1 MENAAMRESF
11 TSEIYCAGAADAK
24 ERVLERL
31 PEDIARMHRSGDLH
45 IHDLE
50 SFGKLYNCCT
60 PDLRGYL
67 LSHRYASRSGCGK
80 IMEVFEAL
88 KLLVTRLAAVQSGGI
103 GFGNLDADLERVFE
117 NLALERTE
125 DNMEFLTEAAA
136 SFLRWVNE
144 TRTRYCRE
152 TYYLTVNLGLAAG
165 FWGRA
170 VTRALLQSFMAL
182 PKSYTKPNFVFK
194 VCGAVNSRPG
204 TVNYDLYQLAL
215 RCTASRMVPTYLLMD
230 SAVNRD
236 CDPARLNIMGCRT
249 RVYDNV
255 AGEAG
260 TVGRGN
266 IAYSS
271 INLPRIAL
279 SCPDGREFDRR
290 LRQLMETV
298 CRLMEIRNGWIA
310 ETGGKYVE
318 FVLREG
324 LWQGVSS
331 LEDLLRQGTYSIGFI
346 GLSETV
352 ELLTGEKMYQS
363 QRGKVLAENIMET
376 MNDFVMER
384 RRRTGMNFSLLATPG
399 EMLSG
404 RFCQLDRERFPN
416 PIQEKGFYTN
426 SFHVDVDA
434 GLPVFEKLAFEAPFH
449 RLCNGGSISYVEF
462 SSALL
467 ENTQA
472 IDDVLS
478 FSQAH
483 GVSYLGI
490 NFPLD
495 VCKNCQTSGTFDV
508 CPDCG
513 SREIAR
519 IRRVSGYLE
528 EAAFF
533 TDGKKAEVIRRR
545 ANG

>member
-1 MENAAMRESF
+1 
-11 TSEIYCAGAADAK
+11 
-24 ERVLERL
+24 
-31 PEDIARMHRSGDLH
+31 
-45 IHDLE
+45 
-50 SFGKLYNCCT
+50 
-60 PDLRGYL
+60 
-67 LSHRYASRSGCGK
+67 
-80 IMEVFEAL
+80 
-88 KLLVTRLAAVQSGGI
+88 
-103 GFGNLDADLERVFE
+103 
-117 NLALERTE
+117 
-125 DNMEFLTEAAA
+125 
-136 SFLRWVNE
+136 
-144 TRTRYCRE
+144 
-152 TYYLTVNLGLAAG
+152 
-165 FWGRA
+165 
-170 VTRALLQSFMAL
+170 
-182 PKSYTKPNFVFK
+182 
-194 VCGAVNSRPG
+194 
-204 TVNYDLYQLAL
+204 
-215 RCTASRMVPTYLLMD
+215 
-230 SAVNRD
+230 
-236 CDPARLNIMGCRT
+236 
-249 RVYDNV
+249 
-255 AGEAG
+255 
-260 TVGRGN
+260 
-266 IAYSS
+266 
-271 INLPRIAL
+271 
-279 SCPDGREFDRR
+279 
-290 LRQLMETV
+290 
-298 CRLMEIRNGWIA
+298 
-310 ETGGKYVE
+310 
-318 FVLREG
+318 
-324 LWQGVSS
+324 
-331 LEDLLRQGTYSIGFI
+331 
-346 GLSETV
+346 
-352 ELLTGEKMYQS
+352 
-363 QRGKVLAENIMET
+363 
-376 MNDFVMER
+376 
-384 RRRTGMNFSLLATPG
+384 MNFSLLATPG